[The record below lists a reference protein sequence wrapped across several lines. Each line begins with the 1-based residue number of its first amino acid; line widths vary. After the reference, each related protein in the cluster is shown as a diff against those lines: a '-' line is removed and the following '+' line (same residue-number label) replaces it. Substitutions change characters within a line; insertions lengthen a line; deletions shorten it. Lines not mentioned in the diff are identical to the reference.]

1 MILAFASGVPAL
13 GLTRMFEYVI
23 LENVEPVESTAETVK
38 VIVLAAGVA
47 VEEVRVRAVPAPA
60 ILVTVAVT
68 VEAVSN
74 TNPEGAF
81 KMIVPVPIS
90 LPVLSSSTGPVNVVQ
105 VAPVLSAEMALPPV
119 AAVMLTAA
127 CARSAPSKTNPRAT
141 RPTMDLAFRMCC
153 RQHETARDS
162 WERGDSRVE

>member
-1 MILAFASGVPAL
+1 M
-13 GLTRMFEYVI
+13 
-23 LENVEPVESTAETVK
+23 K
-38 VIVLAAGVA
+38 VIVLAVGVD
-47 VEEVRVRAVPAPA
+47 VEDDKASAVPAPA

-81 KMIVPVPIS
+81 NTIVPVPIS
-90 LPVLSSSTGPVNVVQ
+90 FPVLSSSSGPVKVVH
-105 VAPVLSAEMALPPV
+105 VPPVLSAEMALPPV

-127 CARSAPSKTNPRAT
+127 CALSAPSKTNPKAT

-153 RQHETARDS
+153 RQLESARDS